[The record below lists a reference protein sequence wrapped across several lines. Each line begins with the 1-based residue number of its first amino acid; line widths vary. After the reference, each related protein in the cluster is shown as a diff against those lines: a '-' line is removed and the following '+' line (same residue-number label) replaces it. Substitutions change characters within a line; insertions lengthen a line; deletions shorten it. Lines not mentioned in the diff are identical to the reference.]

1 MNLTGKVVLIT
12 GASSGIGA
20 ATARAAADAG
30 ARVVL
35 TARRT
40 ERINAL
46 ARDLP
51 HALAV
56 TCDVTDSGQIHAAVR
71 AGVDHFGRLDALV
84 NNAGQGLH
92 LPLQDVD
99 PDDFRAV
106 LDLNVIAPLVAMQ
119 AVLPVM
125 RAQGGGAIVNVSSAT
140 TQLVLPGLGAYA
152 AGKAALNQLSATART
167 ELAADGITVSTVL
180 PFVTATEF
188 HQTLR
193 AGSIVP
199 AAADFPVHTA
209 EQVAAAIL
217 DLIRTGH
224 AETSLLPPGIG
235 NPAGEGR

>member
-1 MNLTGKVVLIT
+1 MDLTDKVVLIT

-35 TARRT
+35 AARRT

-46 ARDLP
+46 AGDLP

-56 TCDVTDSGQIHAAVR
+56 TCDVTDPGQVRAAVS
-71 AGVDHFGRLDALV
+71 AGVDHFGRLDVLV

-92 LPLQDVD
+92 LPLEDVD

-106 LDLNVIAPLVAMQ
+106 LELNVIAPLVAMQ

-125 RAQGGGAIVNVSSAT
+125 RAQKGGAIVNVSSAT

-193 AGSIVP
+193 AGAIVS
-199 AAADFPVHTA
+199 AGDFPVHTA

-217 DLIRTGH
+217 DLIRTGQ

-235 NPAGEGR
+235 RSRGDRS

>member
-1 MNLTGKVVLIT
+1 MDLTDKVVLIT

-35 TARRT
+35 AARRT

-46 ARDLP
+46 AGDLP

-56 TCDVTDSGQIHAAVR
+56 TCDVTDPGQVRAAVS
-71 AGVDHFGRLDALV
+71 AGVDHFGRLDVLV

-92 LPLQDVD
+92 LPLEDVD

-106 LDLNVIAPLVAMQ
+106 LELNVIAPLVAMQ

-125 RAQGGGAIVNVSSAT
+125 RAQKGGAIVNVSSAT

-193 AGSIVP
+193 AGAIVP
-199 AAADFPVHTA
+199 AGDFPVHTA

-217 DLIRTGH
+217 DLIRTGQ

-235 NPAGEGR
+235 RSGGDRS

>member
-1 MNLTGKVVLIT
+1 MDLTGKVVLIT

-35 TARRT
+35 AARRT

-46 ARDLP
+46 AGDLP
-51 HALAV
+51 RALAV
-56 TCDVTDSGQIHAAVR
+56 TCDVTDPGQVRAAVS

-92 LPLQDVD
+92 LPLEDVD

-106 LDLNVIAPLVAMQ
+106 LELNVIAPLVAMQ

-125 RAQGGGAIVNVSSAT
+125 RAQKGGAIVNVSSAT

-193 AGSIVP
+193 AGAIVP
-199 AAADFPVHTA
+199 AGDFPVHSA
-209 EQVAAAIL
+209 ERVAAAIL
-217 DLIRTGH
+217 DLIRTGQ

-235 NPAGEGR
+235 RSGGDRS